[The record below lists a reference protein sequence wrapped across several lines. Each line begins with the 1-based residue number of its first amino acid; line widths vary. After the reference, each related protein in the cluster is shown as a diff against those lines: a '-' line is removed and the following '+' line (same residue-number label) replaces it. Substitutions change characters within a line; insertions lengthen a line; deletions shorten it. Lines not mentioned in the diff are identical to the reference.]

1 MITREFSGKEET
13 ELLKTALDTLKLRE
27 DQVKIEYDNKNG
39 IFPFGKKD
47 ISLKISFDED
57 LIFGNRCLMFVKELL
72 ERMDVEAK
80 IYLIEES
87 DERIVIEIESPDSA
101 MIIGKQ
107 GKNLE
112 AIQTLANVILNKN
125 AKVWTKIVIDIGNYR
140 YRKEKQLKN
149 IAISAANEVKKTK
162 KSILLEP
169 MNPFERRIIHLTL
182 KEEMNIETVSEGDG
196 LIKSVKV
203 LYDENK

>member
-1 MITREFSGKEET
+1 MTT
-13 ELLKTALDTLKLRE
+13 D
-27 DQVKIEYDNKNG
+27 
-39 IFPFGKKD
+39 
-47 ISLKISFDED
+47 LKIQE
-57 LIFGNRCLMFVKELL
+57 
-72 ERMDVEAK
+72 
-80 IYLIEES
+80 
-87 DERIVIEIESPDSA
+87 
-101 MIIGKQ
+101 
-107 GKNLE
+107 
-112 AIQTLANVILNKN
+112 
-125 AKVWTKIVIDIGNYR
+125 
-140 YRKEKQLKN
+140 QLKN